1 MAATHHRVNNIG
13 GRRSGADRR
22 VFADTNYQ
30 GFERRIAQD
39 RRKGIRNRRY
49 PRLRAKDL
57 TFVKRR
63 FEKDEDIGQLLDI
76 SREGLALRY
85 FVYEEKKRDYSEL
98 GIFLAG
104 GNFTIDGIPFKTASD
119 TALAER
125 SPFSTLLFRRYGVQ
139 FQNLTPAQTSRLDYF
154 LLNHTSG
161 EA

>member
-1 MAATHHRVNNIG
+1 LKKWQAENTAYVEDDGDILY
-13 GRRSGADRR
+13 SLS
-22 VFADTNYQ
+22 Q
-30 GFERRIAQD
+30 EKIA
-39 RRKGIRNRRY
+39 N
-49 PRLRAKDL
+49 
-57 TFVKRR
+57 
-63 FEKDEDIGQLLDI
+63 
-76 SREGLALRY
+76 
-85 FVYEEKKRDYSEL
+85 EEKKRDYSEL

-139 FQNLTPAQTSRLDYF
+139 FQNLTPEQTSRLDYF